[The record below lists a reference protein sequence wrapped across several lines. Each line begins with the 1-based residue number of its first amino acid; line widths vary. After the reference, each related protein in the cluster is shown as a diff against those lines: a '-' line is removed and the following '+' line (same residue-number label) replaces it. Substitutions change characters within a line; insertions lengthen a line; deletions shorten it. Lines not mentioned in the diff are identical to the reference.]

1 MDMNRLKALIS
12 LLLLSS
18 LNPALAL
25 TDNQAKAGG
34 IVAGGMCMEYQ
45 GILDEVTS
53 KQLIRTTMAQE
64 GMDVITMVSQPEVK
78 TFARKMFRLIKDQPN
93 CGMDL

>member
-1 MDMNRLKALIS
+1 MNRLKAALS
-12 LLLLSS
+12 CLLLSS

-45 GILDEVTS
+45 GIHDEATIR
-53 KQLIRTTMAQE
+53 QLIRKTMAQE
-64 GMDVITMVSQPEVK
+64 GMDVVTMVSQPEVK
-78 TFARKMFRLIKDQPN
+78 AFARKMFQLIKDQPN